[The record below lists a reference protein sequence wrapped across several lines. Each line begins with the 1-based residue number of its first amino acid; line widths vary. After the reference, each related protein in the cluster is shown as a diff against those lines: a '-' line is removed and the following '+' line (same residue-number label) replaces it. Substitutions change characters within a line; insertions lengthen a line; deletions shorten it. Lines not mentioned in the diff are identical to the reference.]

1 MIGIELQGGLGNQ
14 LFQIYTALAYSL
26 ENKIPFVLPETKYD
40 IQKRQTYWNENS
52 LLEGMKRFTSDSKI
66 NVLQMYKF
74 IEPSFHYTPIP
85 VKQHILLKGYFQ
97 SYKYFD
103 KHQQDITRLL
113 QIHKKQEQVK
123 GQFEKHYEKDLQ
135 DNPIC
140 ISLHFRIG
148 DYKALPDCHPI
159 LLDDYYLF
167 SIMYIIQ
174 KCKEEKRPIKI
185 FYLCEKQNNDEVFIR
200 IHRFIKFL
208 HNKSIACEFIKLD
221 DNMSD
226 WQQLLVMSIC
236 DHNIIA
242 NSSFSWWGAYLN
254 KNPNKIVV
262 YPQTWFGVKMQH
274 HKLHDMYPNTWIKQ
288 Q

>member
-26 ENKIPFVLPETKYD
+26 ENKIPFVLLETKYD

-113 QIHKKQEQVK
+113 QIHKKQEHCWN
-123 GQFEKHYEKDLQ
+123 EID
-135 DNPIC
+135 
-140 ISLHFRIG
+140 
-148 DYKALPDCHPI
+148 
-159 LLDDYYLF
+159 
-167 SIMYIIQ
+167 
-174 KCKEEKRPIKI
+174 
-185 FYLCEKQNNDEVFIR
+185 
-200 IHRFIKFL
+200 
-208 HNKSIACEFIKLD
+208 
-221 DNMSD
+221 
-226 WQQLLVMSIC
+226 
-236 DHNIIA
+236 
-242 NSSFSWWGAYLN
+242 
-254 KNPNKIVV
+254 
-262 YPQTWFGVKMQH
+262 
-274 HKLHDMYPNTWIKQ
+274 
-288 Q
+288 